1 MINTENTRRTKIP
14 KLSLYRT
21 EKSKDYTFF
30 DRNIREQLEVG
41 GTFAYVHKY
50 LGPTNQGASADATQP
65 QYANMSPTNIQ
76 DLLFLENRDRT
87 YDPDIV
93 RIKVAYK
100 VQDLDF
106 DLSQFGLFLN
116 NDILFMTAHLN
127 SMIDV
132 LGRKLIVGDVIE
144 LPHLVDFHPLDP
156 GIPVSLKRFYQV
168 TDGNF
173 ASEGFSST
181 WYPHLWR
188 IKCEHLVNSQEFSQV
203 LNEPNNKD
211 NYLGQWNATTTYP
224 AGYVVSFG
232 DVNYTT
238 VVDTPVGVPPPNP
251 TYWAVDTVGAIKDAI
266 TSYNKNIIINDAVLQ
281 EAHRH
286 VEKSGYDNTH
296 LYVVPE
302 YAPGNEFAGR
312 PAPPVDL
319 SIPVGAPGNTGTVI
333 YVRTAQYVLP
343 SAVVKIINP
352 KLLPHQRMSMEWIDL
367 PPTVIGSGSG
377 PVSGERVLVM
387 TPITATGPYGSGDN
401 TFVTGDQVPT
411 NNILPEM
418 DYRAD
423 CDPRFI
429 YIARVT
435 PLNFGYTKGY
445 LTGDGKA
452 PNGLP
457 TGVGI
462 VFPPSPKE
470 GDYFLRIDYKPQLLF
485 RWNGA
490 IWVRISENV
499 RTETGFTV
507 ENESQVSGFINN
519 RAETTLSNGTKVPQ
533 KQGLSTVLG
542 IVADP
547 LPPR

>member
-1 MINTENTRRTKIP
+1 MP
-14 KLSLYRT
+14 KLSLYRET
-21 EKSKDYTFF
+21 KSKDYAFF
-30 DRNIREQLEVG
+30 DRTIREQLEIG
-41 GTFAYVHKY
+41 GTFAYIHKY
-50 LGPTNQGASADATQP
+50 LGPTDQGPSADATQP
-65 QYANMSPTNIQ
+65 QYSSMDPTNIQ

-93 RIKVAYK
+93 RLKVHYN
-100 VQDLDF
+100 VQNLDF

-116 NDILFMTAHLN
+116 NDILFMTTHLN
-127 SMIDV
+127 SMIEV
-132 LGRKLIVGDVIE
+132 LGRKLMVGDVIE
-144 LPHLVDFHPLDP
+144 LPHLVDFHPLDK
-156 GIPVSLKRFYQV
+156 GVPVSLKRYYQV

-173 ASEGFSST
+173 ASEGFSTT

-203 LNEPNNKD
+203 LNEPTNKD
-211 NYLGQWNATTTYP
+211 NFLGQWNATTVYP

-238 VVDTPVGVPPPNP
+238 IAEAPAGATPPDP
-251 TYWAVDTVGAIKDAI
+251 TYWAVDTAGAIKDAI
-266 TSYNKNIIINDAVLQ
+266 TSYNKNIAINDAVLQ
-281 EAHRH
+281 EAHRQ
-286 VEKSGYDNTH
+286 VEKSGYDNTN

-302 YAPGNEFAGR
+302 YAPGHELAGQ
-312 PAPPVDL
+312 PAPPIDL
-319 SIPVGAPGNTGTVI
+319 SIPVGAPGNTGTVV

-343 SAVVKIINP
+343 SSVIHITNP
-352 KLLPHQRMSMEWIDL
+352 PTLEPYQRMSMSWIDL
-367 PPTVIGSGSG
+367 PPTTIGTGSG
-377 PVSGERVLVM
+377 PVSGDRVLVM
-387 TPITATGPYGSGDN
+387 TPVTATGPYGSGDN
-401 TFVTGDQVPT
+401 TFVSGDQIPAGNT
-411 NNILPEM
+411 ILPEM

-423 CDPRFI
+423 CDPRFL

-435 PLNFGYTKGY
+435 PLDFGYTRGY

-462 VFPPSPKE
+462 VFPPNPKD

-485 RWNGA
+485 RWNGR

-507 ENESQVSGFINN
+507 ENESLVSGFINN
-519 RAETTLSNGTKVPQ
+519 REETTLTNGTKIPQ

-542 IVADP
+542 LAADP